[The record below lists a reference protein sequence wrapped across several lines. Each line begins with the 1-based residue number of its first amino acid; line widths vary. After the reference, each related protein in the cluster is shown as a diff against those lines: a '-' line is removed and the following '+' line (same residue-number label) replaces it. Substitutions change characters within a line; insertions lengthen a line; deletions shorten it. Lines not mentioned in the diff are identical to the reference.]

1 MRLERSVWG
10 FYLLAFPGCVVLL
23 YLANEW
29 LTHSNNVFVLSFA
42 VLMWVSASTVAVISV
57 VVWGH
62 FLILGFLVVAA
73 LLARHER
80 TRLRYYARAAAWG
93 YDISERVEFNG
104 VLVKAKGYLEIATE
118 GTIGVVVR
126 HPGGP
131 FVIQFPGR
139 EPYRFQLESLTWYVE
154 IL

>member
-93 YDISERVEFNG
+93 HEISEHVEFKG
-104 VLVKAKGYLEIATE
+104 VLVKANGYIEIVPE

-126 HPGGP
+126 RPGGP
-131 FVIQFPGR
+131 FTFQFPGR
-139 EPYRFQLESLTWYVE
+139 EPYRFTLEYITWYVE

>member
-1 MRLERSVWG
+1 MRSGQLYAL
-10 FYLLAFPGCVVLL
+10 YLFAAPGCAAAI

-29 LTHSNNVFVLSFA
+29 MANSNNVLVICVA
-42 VLMWVSASTVAVISV
+42 VLMAISACVMAAICVVAL
-57 VVWGH
+57 GH

-93 YDISERVEFNG
+93 HEISEHVEFKG
-104 VLVKAKGYLEIATE
+104 VLVKANGYIEIVPE
-118 GTIGVVVR
+118 GTVGMVVR
-126 HPGGP
+126 RPGGP
-131 FVIQFPGR
+131 FTFQFPGR
-139 EPYRFQLESLTWYVE
+139 EPYRFTLEYLTWYVD

>member
-1 MRLERSVWG
+1 MRSERAVWT
-10 FYLLAFPGCVVLL
+10 FHLLALPGCVLVLHG
-23 YLANEW
+23 AIEW
-29 LTHSNNVFVLSFA
+29 LAYSNNGLILISA
-42 VLMWVSASTVAVISV
+42 VLMAVGASIVAVISIV
-57 VVWGH
+57 AWIH
-62 FLILGFLVVAA
+62 FLILGFLVVGA

-93 YDISERVEFNG
+93 HEISERVGFNG
-104 VLVKAKGYLEIATE
+104 VLVKANGYIEIVPE

-139 EPYRFQLESLTWYVE
+139 EPYRFTLESLTWYVE

>member
-1 MRLERSVWG
+1 M
-10 FYLLAFPGCVVLL
+10 LL

-104 VLVKAKGYLEIATE
+104 VLVKANGYIEIVPE
-118 GTIGVVVR
+118 DTIGVVVR